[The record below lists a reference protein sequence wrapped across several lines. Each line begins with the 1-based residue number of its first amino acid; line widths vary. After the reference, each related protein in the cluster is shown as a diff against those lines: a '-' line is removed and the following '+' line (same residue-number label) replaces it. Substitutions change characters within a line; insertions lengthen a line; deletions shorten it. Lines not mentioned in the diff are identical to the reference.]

1 MSAKVLA
8 ENLPAGTTADEV
20 REQFA
25 SWGAPI
31 IDVTQAEG
39 GDPDR
44 LTFVVKLDMDPN
56 TAKLMVDR
64 SGDWMFKDRK
74 VTFYVPRIMD

>member
-1 MSAKVLA
+1 MSAKILA
-8 ENLPAGTTADEV
+8 ENLPAGTTEDEV

-31 IDVTQAEG
+31 LDVTQVEG

-44 LTFVVKLDMDPN
+44 LTFIVKLDIDMN
-56 TAKLMVDR
+56 TARLMVDR
-64 SGDWMFKDRK
+64 SGDWMFKGRK
-74 VTFYVPRIMD
+74 VTFYAPLVMD